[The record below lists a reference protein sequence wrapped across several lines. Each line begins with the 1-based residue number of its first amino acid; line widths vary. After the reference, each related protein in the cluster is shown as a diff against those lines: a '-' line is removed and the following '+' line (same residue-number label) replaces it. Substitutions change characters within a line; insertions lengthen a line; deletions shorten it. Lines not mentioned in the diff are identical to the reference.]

1 MRRLLCKILSGSS
14 FKTFRTVCRFHFG
27 QISTARAVMYTKKHS
42 KVSASIAAFT
52 EETLVRGEL
61 SDNFCYYQENHD
73 NVSTLN
79 PLCTTPRSE
88 SIPTFNC
95 CVFLPP
101 LGCCAHSK
109 AGQFVFFTIF
119 RHVFFFSTVFHL
131 FSYEK

>member
-79 PLCTTPRSE
+79 PICTAPRSE
-88 SIPTFNC
+88 SIPTVVYFYHRWGAAHTRKLVNIC
-95 CVFLPP
+95 HQFLQYFI
-101 LGCCAHSK
+101 L
-109 AGQFVFFTIF
+109 
-119 RHVFFFSTVFHL
+119 
-131 FSYEK
+131 Y